1 MMDATPNPVSVFAPT
16 ASSSSALLRRKRVRK
31 RNVIKR
37 NDSKR
42 QGGGFSK
49 NNKSSSTS
57 GNSNSNSNST
67 VPPPPQI
74 KITIRN
80 IKNAEK
86 LGSVRS
92 VLEELV
98 AKLMDSCIE
107 KKSNDQYVIELDRPA
122 VRYLITEEEKV
133 NHHRLLEKARIEEEK
148 KKLEEEKKKQEED
161 DNNLVASDKEDE
173 EEEECPKKA
182 SDSVDEENENTG
194 VTADSSSSCEMN
206 DGADE
211 KKGPIVY
218 DNNKLD
224 TILAPKI
231 MSNLPTI
238 TARPL
243 YVVPPRKTSRR
254 GERAGTAFVLLIG
267 PKIQK
272 ERPSP
277 THHITMKKKAGEGK
291 EKRPVSVFQ
300 PPHSVTLEHKLFVGA
315 DGDGDATVAA
325 NTNRS
330 APVDAMEMTNYPR
343 ELAKGRLLLS
353 NVIKSLSQLA
363 AVDSKTE
370 ELFSGCIVEQS
381 MNGKTWKMF
390 QNKSRPDRREGT
402 INGTVNYKEWLETI
416 EKQKEELKARPK
428 PVPGGGG
435 TTTATTS
442 TTAGGGG
449 GEIPK
454 GEDELDE
461 NGQTVS
467 SLVQHLRL
475 EKQDAKRK
483 KTQKKKEESRGNKFK
498 KNKEGRSD
506 RKRNKSRAD
515 KEGSSK
521 RKKDAVAAKKA
532 KRKKKAAAA
541 KKKLSKA
548 STLKQPTALLKPTTV
563 TTSVGNTKT

>member
-1 MMDATPNPVSVFAPT
+1 MMDGTVTVSTPDPASTAT

-49 NNKSSSTS
+49 NKKLSSTS
-57 GNSNSNSNST
+57 GNSNST

-80 IKNAEK
+80 IQNAEK

-98 AKLMDSCIE
+98 VKLMDSCIE

-133 NHHRLLEKARIEEEK
+133 NHHRLREKARIEEEK

-161 DNNLVASDKEDE
+161 DNNLVASDNGDE
-173 EEEECPKKA
+173 EGCPKKA
-182 SDSVDEENENTG
+182 NDDVDEEKEETG
-194 VTADSSSSCEMN
+194 VTEDSSSPCEIN
-206 DGADE
+206 DGSDE
-211 KKGPIVY
+211 KKDATIY
-218 DNNKLD
+218 ENNKLD

-231 MSNLPTI
+231 MSNLPII

-243 YVVPPRKTSRR
+243 YVVPPKKTSRR
-254 GERAGTAFVLLIG
+254 GERAGKAFVLLIG

-272 ERPSP
+272 EKPSP
-277 THHITMKKKAGEGK
+277 SHFITIEKKAEKGK
-291 EKRPVSVFQ
+291 EERPASEIQ
-300 PPHSVTLEHKLFVGA
+300 LPHSVTLEQKLFEGA
-315 DGDGDATVAA
+315 DEDGDATVA
-325 NTNRS
+325 TTTSRS
-330 APVDAMEMTNYPR
+330 APIDAMETTNYPR

-363 AVDSKTE
+363 AADSKTE

-402 INGTVNYKEWLETI
+402 IKGTVDYKEWLETI
-416 EKQKEELKARPK
+416 EKQKEVLKARPK

-435 TTTATTS
+435 TTTS
-442 TTAGGGG
+442 TASATAGGGG
-449 GEIPK
+449 GGIPK
-454 GEDELDE
+454 GEERLDE

-498 KNKEGRSD
+498 KNKEGRLD
-506 RKRNKSRAD
+506 RKRNKSRAE
-515 KEGSSK
+515 KEGNTK

-548 STLKQPTALLKPTTV
+548 STLKQPTALLKSKTV
-563 TTSVGNTKT
+563 TTSVANIKT